1 VFHEVEQVAK
11 QLQAE
16 ERPRITEKQPFDKK

>member
-1 VFHEVEQVAK
+1 MREVEAVSR

-16 ERPRITEKQPFDKK
+16 ERPRIVEKQPFEKQ